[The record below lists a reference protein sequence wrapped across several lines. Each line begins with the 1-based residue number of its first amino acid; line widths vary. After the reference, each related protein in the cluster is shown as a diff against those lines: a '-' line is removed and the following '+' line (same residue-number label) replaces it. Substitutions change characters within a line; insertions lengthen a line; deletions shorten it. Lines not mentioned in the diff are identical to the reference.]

1 MSTALQTVPL
11 ELPDEA
17 YELVP
22 KAGCENILAYLEDL
36 NRNVAIISVTDVVDP
51 ASEGRVAAALQST
64 KTIQKG
70 IEEIKDKALRP
81 LLDETKAT
89 RKLFVPYEELGERTA
104 KAANRKIVEYRAEL
118 AKKEELAKIR
128 AAQEREEAAK
138 KEREATERAAAA
150 KTESQRK
157 KAEADALA
165 AAEAGR
171 KATEVLE
178 KPETRGVKTEHGTT
192 YFVQEWRYTISDP
205 SQVPDEFWVI
215 DESKIAKAVKA
226 ETAIPGV
233 TAWQESV
240 PRTRT

>member
-104 KAANRKIVEYRAEL
+104 KAANRKP
-118 AKKEELAKIR
+118 EEEGGGR
-128 AAQEREEAAK
+128 RPRGRRGRPEGDRGP
-138 KEREATERAAAA
+138 REAGEPRRQDRARDDVLRAGV
-150 KTESQRK
+150 
-157 KAEADALA
+157 AL
-165 AAEAGR
+165 
-171 KATEVLE
+171 
-178 KPETRGVKTEHGTT
+178 H
-192 YFVQEWRYTISDP
+192 DH
-205 SQVPDEFWVI
+205 
-215 DESKIAKAVKA
+215 
-226 ETAIPGV
+226 
-233 TAWQESV
+233 
-240 PRTRT
+240 